1 MNVVEYLYFK
11 MIHLRSIVNLLL
23 YKTIYGKKLVLSQGV
38 YSRKS
43 LNIQISENGII
54 EIGNNTFFNNY
65 CSLNSQKKIKIG
77 SECLFGENVRIYDHN
92 HIFDSID
99 IPIRI
104 QGFSSD
110 TVEIGDRCWIG
121 SNVTILKGVSIG
133 ENSVI
138 GANSLIYQNI
148 PPNSI
153 VKSNVELVFSERTDS

>member
-1 MNVVEYLYFK
+1 M
-11 MIHLRSIVNLLL
+11 NLLL
-23 YKTIYGKKLVLSQGV
+23 KVFLL
-38 YSRKS
+38 
-43 LNIQISENGII
+43 
-54 EIGNNTFFNNY
+54 
-65 CSLNSQKKIKIG
+65 
-77 SECLFGENVRIYDHN
+77 LFHFYNN

-153 VKSNVELVFSERTDS
+153 VKSNVELVFSERKDP